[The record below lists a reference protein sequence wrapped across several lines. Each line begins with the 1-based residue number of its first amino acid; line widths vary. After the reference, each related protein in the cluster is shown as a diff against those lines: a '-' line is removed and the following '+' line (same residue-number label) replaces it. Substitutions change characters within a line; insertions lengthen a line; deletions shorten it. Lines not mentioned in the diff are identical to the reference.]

1 MICVKNLVNFVG
13 ESVSPKREGGFI
25 KKFRIKD
32 VYERYLP
39 RTNLANSYSQRM
51 KAIEAS
57 TLGVLSL
64 FVPALI
70 VFIQN
75 KGGANVI

>member
-1 MICVKNLVNFVG
+1 MEANQSALKGKAGLLKI
-13 ESVSPKREGGFI
+13 
-25 KKFRIKD
+25 RIKD

-39 RTNLANSYSQRM
+39 RTNLANSYSQRI

-57 TLGVLSL
+57 TLGVLSP